1 MEERLSYDPNKFP
14 PRTPGP
20 VGQPGVPA
28 PRPLPAKPRKV
39 RGGVKLPATFA
50 PGDANLGWAAQRW
63 LRLMEQAAEGT
74 RLVEGLEYGKL
85 GQARRLT
92 ISRGMIEAAVQGRAD
107 RAYTVRLTFDAFS
120 ESQWEKAVA
129 SMGDSAIYAAKLLAG
144 EVPANIED
152 LFAPLGLKLFPSEA
166 GELRTSCTCG
176 EAGAWC
182 KHVCCTS
189 YLFAARL
196 ATEPFVIFA
205 ARGLEAEEIRER
217 LRERRAMAGVG
228 TGSVPVYAQRV
239 PGASDVQSK
248 SLEECLD
255 HFWESGP
262 ELGELELPLERP
274 AVSHPLLR
282 RLGPSPFP
290 NASFP
295 LVGLLASCYETISER
310 ALRRDEG
317 DAGPGEPAG
326 PSGTGEPDAEDASD
340 E

>member
-1 MEERLSYDPNKFP
+1 MPYEPNKFP
-14 PRTPGP
+14 PRAPGP

-39 RGGVKLPATFA
+39 RGGVKLSSSFA

-63 LRLMEQAAEGT
+63 LRLMEQAGEGT
-74 RLVEGLEYGKL
+74 RLVEGLDYGKL
-85 GQARRLT
+85 GQTRRLT
-92 ISRGMIEAAVQGRAD
+92 ISRGLIEAAVQGRAD
-107 RAYTVRLTFDAFS
+107 RAYTVRISFDAFG
-120 ESQWEKAVA
+120 EAQWEKAVA
-129 SMGDSAIYAAKLLAG
+129 SMADSAIYAAKLLAG
-144 EVPANIED
+144 ELPANIED

-166 GELRTSCTCG
+166 SELRTSCTCAEG
-176 EAGAWC
+176 VPWC

-189 YLFAARL
+189 YLFASRL
-196 ATEPFVIFA
+196 AAEPFVIFA
-205 ARGLEAEEIRER
+205 ARGLDAEEIRER

-239 PGASDVQSK
+239 PGASDVQAK
-248 SLEECLD
+248 TLDECID

-262 ELGELELPLERP
+262 ELRELELPLERP

-282 RLGPSPFP
+282 RLGPSPFA

-310 ALRRDEG
+310 ALRRDENG
-317 DAGPGEPAG
+317 APTSDLADSEQADLTAENDDANAN
-326 PSGTGEPDAEDASD
+326 
-340 E
+340 